1 MEADCT
7 DISMHVP
14 SDFEFMKCFG
24 HTFRVPECALSFQF
38 NFDALK
44 MLAGQ
49 GDVYIRLTKDVS
61 KEHDH
66 DATSAWSDD
75 SDFETPVLA
84 PSTYTI

>member
-1 MEADCT
+1 
-7 DISMHVP
+7 MHVP